1 MTYRRTIVRLLRKI
15 AFILGTLALLL
26 LVFLNLSP
34 QGRTATRTLGLV
46 LQVIPAV
53 PVKPQEWFTDNPS
66 REKIKYPRSD
76 GTGLAD
82 IYRIQNGSKRA
93 AILLFL
99 GVNPAG
105 RDDPR
110 VINLGTALA
119 HSGFVVMVPWS
130 ETMAN
135 KKVDPD
141 DIDSL
146 VHAFQYLSRLEYVDA
161 KRIAMTG
168 FCVGSSMVTV
178 AAQDPRINDQVA
190 LINHFSGYYD
200 GRDFLKQIASKSSFY
215 NGAVEPWEPGH
226 LTFNVFINH
235 LIDSLENPT
244 DREHLSHAFL
254 EGDNTIQLS
263 LESLTHQ
270 GQAVYHLLSGVTLKE
285 AEDVISQLPQKF
297 LDDLDAI
304 SPRTNLSN
312 LKARIFIMHDRED
325 DAAPVEESR
334 RLADALRDHNNVK
347 YTEFSFFQ
355 HVDPTGSLAPVTFI
369 PEALKLYR
377 HLYGIIS
384 LAN

>member
-1 MTYRRTIVRLLRKI
+1 MVRRLGKA
-15 AFILGTLALLL
+15 AFTLGTLTLL
-26 LVFLNLSP
+26 LVLFLNLVP
-34 QGRTATRTLGLV
+34 QGRAVIRTVGLV

-53 PVKPQEWFTDNPS
+53 PVKPQEWFTDTPS
-66 REKIKYPRSD
+66 REKINYPLPQ

-82 IYRIQNGSKRA
+82 IYRIPKGSKSA
-93 AILLFL
+93 AILFFL

-110 VINLGTALA
+110 VINLSAALA
-119 HSGFVVMVPWS
+119 RSGFVVMVPWS
-130 ETMAN
+130 ENMAN
-135 KKVDPD
+135 KKVDPN

-146 VHAFQYLSRLEYVDA
+146 IHAFQYLSSLEYVDA
-161 KRIAMTG
+161 KRVAMAG

-190 LINHFSGYYD
+190 LVNHFSGYYN

-215 NGAVEPWEPGH
+215 NGVVEPWKPSD
-226 LTFNVFINH
+226 LTFDVFVNH
-235 LIDSLENPT
+235 LIDNLENPT
-244 DREHLSHAFL
+244 DRDLLSHAFL
-254 EGDNTIQLS
+254 DADTTIHLS

-270 GQAVYHLLSGVTLKE
+270 GQAVYRLLSGVTLEE
-285 AEDVISQLPQKF
+285 AEDVMSQLPQKF

-304 SPRTNLSN
+304 SPSTNLSN

-334 RLADALRDHNNVK
+334 RLSDALRDRNNVR

-355 HVDPTGSLAPVTFI
+355 HVDPTGSLSPVTFI
-369 PEALKLYR
+369 PEALKLYK